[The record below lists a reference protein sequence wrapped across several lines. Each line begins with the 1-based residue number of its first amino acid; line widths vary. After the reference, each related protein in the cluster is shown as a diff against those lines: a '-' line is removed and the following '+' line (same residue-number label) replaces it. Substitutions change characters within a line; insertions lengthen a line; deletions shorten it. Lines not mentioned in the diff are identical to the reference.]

1 MRAIMAIEEY
11 IKQGEIHW
19 SLGIHNDF
27 LFDNKVR
34 QDFFNTYTDYRI
46 CIMDDK
52 TYDTIPYTFVNKI
65 FIVYSTDEN
74 YKPKHNKNKDPIVL
88 VRSIN
93 EIFEQLH
100 NYNKNISSKDDS
112 IIVCG
117 GKEIY
122 DLLLPY
128 CEFTYISKNTN
139 REFYDS
145 NKYIVDV
152 KNFDKKED
160 GWKCVTSQIMTD
172 AITKKMI
179 SLYRYHNK
187 DMKIFPMKIYE

>member
-11 IKQGEIHW
+11 INQEETCW

-52 TYDTIPYTFVNKI
+52 TYDIIPYTFVNKI
-65 FIVYSTDEN
+65 FIVYSTNEN
-74 YKPKHNKNKDPIVL
+74 YQPKHNKNKDPIVL

-128 CEFTYISKNTN
+128 CEFAYVSKNTN

-145 NKYIVDV
+145 NKHIINV

-172 AITKKMI
+172 AITNKMI

-187 DMKIFPMKIYE
+187 DVQKFPIL